1 MTLFIIAIVSF
12 ILALIAHDKKWGIL
26 TYVFGLI
33 GFTAMVLQAISVW
46 VGNFLAF

>member
-1 MTLFIIAIVSF
+1 MTLFIIIIVSF

-26 TYVFGLI
+26 KYIFCLI
-33 GFTAMVLQAISVW
+33 GFVAMVLWAISIW